1 MKLIQKYFPKL
12 NSRQLEQFSKMKEIY
27 YYWNKKINL
36 ISRKS
41 FESFYQNHVLHSL
54 GIAKIVSIM
63 PGSNIM
69 DVGTGGGFPGIPLAI
84 LFPDSDFLMVDYREK
99 KIKATK
105 SISKELFLN
114 NVRTIC
120 IRAEKTKGKF
130 DFILNRAVTKIPRF
144 YAWVKGKFISKSK
157 HIIPNG
163 IFYIKG
169 GDLSEELRLF
179 PKAIEFTLM
188 NYFKIAFFYG
198 KKVVYLPCKSKV
210 FF

>member
-41 FESFYQNHVLHSL
+41 FDSFYQNHVLHSL

-84 LFPDSDFLMVDYREK
+84 LFPDSDFLLVDSRDK

-105 SISKELFLN
+105 SISKELFIN

-130 DFILNRAVTKIPRF
+130 DFILNRAVTKIPRYF
-144 YAWVKGKFISKSK
+144 FSKRRES
-157 HIIPNG
+157 I
-163 IFYIKG
+163 
-169 GDLSEELRLF
+169 
-179 PKAIEFTLM
+179 
-188 NYFKIAFFYG
+188 
-198 KKVVYLPCKSKV
+198 
-210 FF
+210 